1 MAEVIFGPWKSVV
14 DFESWWRA
22 NVRAFN
28 KLAVTDPE
36 EWERGAKAVEKFQ
49 TWRLKLEAMP

>member
-1 MAEVIFGPWKSVV
+1 MTAGPWP
-14 DFESWWRA
+14 DRPAFEAWWRA

-36 EWERGAKAVEKFQ
+36 EWERVAAAVETFQ
-49 TWRLKLEAMP
+49 RENP